1 MLDWGRTLT
10 LDLMDTTRIERGNHS
25 SVPTDV
31 IAALGLRAGD
41 AIVWNIV
48 EGEVRVTKAEPS
60 DLAFDEAL
68 VPAPLGYTSE
78 NGVEQ
83 LAKLPSE
90 ELMRLLKSE
99 IEAGRAS
106 GPSERSLDDILEAHR
121 ARQSAICEF
130 RGKLDWQGDLDAMRT
145 RMCDA
150 M

>member
-1 MLDWGRTLT
+1 
-10 LDLMDTTRIERGNHS
+10 MDTTRIERGNHS
-25 SVPTDV
+25 SVPADV
-31 IAALGLRAGD
+31 LAALGLRAGD

-78 NGVEQ
+78 NGVEE

-121 ARQSAICEF
+121 AR
-130 RGKLDWQGDLDAMRT
+130 RG
-145 RMCDA
+145 
-150 M
+150 